1 MRITRIPA
9 DTRFQRGPLRYSATY
24 RRAGQVLMITRE
36 FAVDRP
42 SHTCNAGDD
51 ADWSAFLRVLQWDLR
66 GQMFLR

>member
-24 RRAGQVLMITRE
+24 RRAGQVLTITRE